1 MDAVFEM
8 IIKPMAIDLN
18 GPKSLI
24 RNTDNSQISLIEAS
38 DSSGEYG
45 TRDRS
50 FGRVKTTAGMAEQ
63 PFTYKV
69 SLEPP

>member
-8 IIKPMAIDLN
+8 IIEPMAINLN
-18 GPKSLI
+18 PKSLI

-50 FGRVKTTAGMAEQ
+50 FGRVKITAGMAEQ